1 MFPAMLVVALL
12 QVDEQSARRP
22 CAESDLYNGW
32 SGTLSGRSGTLTA
45 RPRPQIAGCSMI
57 VGSGLGLNSTESL
70 ELVQAIASGAG
81 CNATSLDPAQ
91 LVQACVR
98 QLNSIALDGN
108 QLGDAGV
115 AILAGALSTPAGSE
129 PLPFEM
135 TLSLGAANIGRLGA
149 IALADLLR
157 RPSNTVVNLALDW
170 NAIGME
176 GSVAL
181 GNALSRYRVGSG
193 VMQNTALRVLGL
205 ERCSVGDAGAIAL
218 GTALSDNPLLPLR
231 EIRLEGNGIGP
242 AGAARLGS
250 ALETNTHLRMLNLAL
265 NPIGP
270 AGAIELARG
279 LRRNAA
285 LERLD
290 LGGCE
295 LGDAG
300 TVALATALRSNLAL
314 RTLNLQGNGIGAE
327 GAHALASMLRINPS
341 LRSINLRL
349 NGLGHQAATALL
361 EAARNGEAA
370 TRGAGRLEELLL
382 EHNLVLL
389 DVLPTV
395 GANRTEAAGT
405 LPPTLLAQAASVG
418 VAASGA
424 VQS

>member
-231 EIRLEGNGIGP
+231 VIRLEGNGIGP

-250 ALETNTHLRMLNLAL
+250 ALETNTHLRILNLAPQCL
-265 NPIGP
+265 IWIAKKEVANGPSVNSCIHIQSRFHRMQNMRVTRFPI
-270 AGAIELARG
+270 IR
-279 LRRNAA
+279 
-285 LERLD
+285 
-290 LGGCE
+290 
-295 LGDAG
+295 
-300 TVALATALRSNLAL
+300 
-314 RTLNLQGNGIGAE
+314 
-327 GAHALASMLRINPS
+327 
-341 LRSINLRL
+341 
-349 NGLGHQAATALL
+349 
-361 EAARNGEAA
+361 
-370 TRGAGRLEELLL
+370 
-382 EHNLVLL
+382 
-389 DVLPTV
+389 
-395 GANRTEAAGT
+395 
-405 LPPTLLAQAASVG
+405 
-418 VAASGA
+418 
-424 VQS
+424 